1 MKVKK
6 GFRTKGLGQFA
17 LAPFA
22 TFLLNNFDWK
32 ITIFIMAGVS
42 ISGVLFGF
50 LMRPVLHSE
59 ENLEARQNNRLERR
73 LVNYKNVN

>member
-1 MKVKK
+1 
-6 GFRTKGLGQFA
+6 
-17 LAPFA
+17 
-22 TFLLNNFDWK
+22 
-32 ITIFIMAGVS
+32 MAGVS